1 MHGRELS
8 YQIATRILGLPARL
22 ARRVLPDGALEQLSF
37 EVRSMLGRRSARRLR
52 LDPTRANL
60 LDLGAADTPAGDFV
74 AIDFFG
80 RKGVYGAD
88 LRYPLLIDDATV
100 DGIFTEHTFEHM
112 AFDDVRRLAA
122 ECCRVLKPGGRI
134 RVIVPDVSIFVA
146 RYQANDLAWFREWER
161 VTLTPRG
168 RRFVTPMQ
176 AISFIT
182 QEYGHRSAWDFAS
195 LARVLGDAGF
205 VDVEAASYRQGR
217 DPRLLRDKD
226 ADSRRLV
233 SLYVEAVKPVAA

>member
-1 MHGRELS
+1 MFYKTL
-8 YQIATRILGLPARL
+8 TRILGLPARL
-22 ARRVLPDGALEQLSF
+22 ARKILPDGALDQLSF
-37 EVRSMLGRRSARRLR
+37 EFRSMLGRRGARRLK
-52 LDPTRANL
+52 LDPARTNL
-60 LDLGAADTPAGDFV
+60 LDLGAADTPAGDFI

-88 LRYPLLIDDATV
+88 LRYPLLIDDASV

-112 AFDDVRRLAA
+112 AFDDVRRLVA
-122 ECCRVLKPGGRI
+122 ECLRVLKPGGRM

-146 RYQANDLAWFREWER
+146 RYQANDLAWFQEWER
-161 VTLTPRG
+161 VTLLPRG

-176 AISFIT
+176 ALSFIT

-195 LARVLGDAGF
+195 LVKVLGDAGF
-205 VDVEAASYRQGR
+205 AEVEHAAYRQGR

-226 ADSRRLV
+226 SDSRRLV
-233 SLYVEAVKPVAA
+233 SIYAEAVKPAARMAA

>member
-1 MHGRELS
+1 MS
-8 YQIATRILGLPARL
+8 YKAAARILGLPARL
-22 ARRVLPDGALEQLSF
+22 ARKALPDGALEQLSF
-37 EVRSMLGRRSARRLR
+37 EVRSMVGRRSARRLQ
-52 LDPTRANL
+52 LDPGGTNL
-60 LDLGAADTPAGDFV
+60 LDLGAADTPADGFV

-112 AFDDVRRLAA
+112 AFDDVRRLVG
-122 ECCRVLKPGGRI
+122 ECFRVLKPGGRI

-146 RYQANDLAWFREWER
+146 RYQANDVAWFREWAR
-161 VTLTPRG
+161 VSLLPRG
-168 RRFVTPMQ
+168 RQFVTPMQ

-195 LARVLGDAGF
+195 LAKVLGDAGF
-205 VDVEAASYRQGR
+205 ADIEATGYRRGR

-226 ADSRRLV
+226 AESRRLV
-233 SLYVEAVKPVAA
+233 SIYVEAAKP